1 MLLTLRQLTEEVGAK
16 SQAISILDQEK
27 SALIRDLF
35 QVSEL
40 ESWPFSQPNMRV
52 DPNIGTSH
60 IFYTFST
67 KMKQFMTY
75 GF

>member
-35 QVSEL
+35 QV
-40 ESWPFSQPNMRV
+40 
-52 DPNIGTSH
+52 
-60 IFYTFST
+60 
-67 KMKQFMTY
+67 
-75 GF
+75 

>member
-35 QVSEL
+35 QVWEL
-40 ESWPFSQPNMRV
+40 EMAILQTKYQCWSEYR
-52 DPNIGTSH
+52 H
-60 IFYTFST
+60 ITYILCFST
-67 KMKQFMTY
+67 KMKQFMAY